1 VGKKIQNQNMKDPHK
16 DRQREG
22 DFKPSFASS
31 LIERQEEH
39 RLSNHE
45 SAWLAGTML

>member
-1 VGKKIQNQNMKDPHK
+1 MKILTKNH
-16 DRQREG
+16 QREG

-39 RLSNHE
+39 QLSTHE
-45 SAWLAGTML
+45 AAWLAGTML